1 MHETWQPQVRADP
14 RRHSGQLD
22 LPFVLPQ
29 LHQCFH
35 SFVFPCLP
43 AEPVLASFSHMTVI
57 MHSSLQRSLA
67 FILANKLQ
75 SSTLLGT
82 QLTRLF
88 VEAYEDD
95 PSLVEA
101 AVADLQ
107 AVVERDPACDSFVQ
121 PLLFFKGF
129 QAIQAHRVG
138 HWMWQR
144 GRKALAVALQSRMSE
159 VFGVDIHPAAQL
171 GWGVMMD
178 HATGIVIGETAVVG
192 DNVSMLHH
200 VTLGGSGTGTGMRHP
215 VISDN
220 VLIGACSRI
229 LGNIRVGHSAQV
241 AAGSLVLREVP
252 PRTLVGGAPAI
263 EIGRVIGA
271 TAGRVE
277 AGVPFCFAC
286 VCISVHTACMLYAC
300 LLAAGPGGPGL
311 MAAHGLHEVPPPGC
325 KPAGTPALEMDHWAA
340 TTKLLLQSN
349 LANDPFATSSSSY
362 GRSRGSGSNA
372 GASSGRASRQQRQEQ
387 QQEQQ
392 EEGDGRVS

>member
-1 MHETWQPQVRADP
+1 M
-14 RRHSGQLD
+14 
-22 LPFVLPQ
+22 
-29 LHQCFH
+29 
-35 SFVFPCLP
+35 
-43 AEPVLASFSHMTVI
+43 
-57 MHSSLQRSLA
+57 
-67 FILANKLQ
+67 
-75 SSTLLGT
+75 
-82 QLTRLF
+82 
-88 VEAYEDD
+88 
-95 PSLVEA
+95 
-101 AVADLQ
+101 
-107 AVVERDPACDSFVQ
+107 
-121 PLLFFKGF
+121 
-129 QAIQAHRVG
+129 
-138 HWMWQR
+138 
-144 GRKALAVALQSRMSE
+144 
-159 VFGVDIHPAAQL
+159 
-171 GWGVMMD
+171 
-178 HATGIVIGETAVVG
+178 IGETVVLG
-192 DNVSMLHH
+192 NNVSILHS
-200 VTLGGSGTGTGMRHP
+200 VTLGGGWARGKGPIGMSGGMCRHIFACKLRPNLLPPHEHTITTSSNINAAAACTGTGKEDGDRHP
-215 VISDN
+215 KISDN